1 MYQLVS
7 LKGLENILQRVLI
20 EKNPTYSF
28 NLTVLFLK
36 ELNLVM

>member
-20 EKNPTYSF
+20 EKKNQPVP
-28 NLTVLFLK
+28 LTVLLLK
-36 ELNLVM
+36 ELNLII